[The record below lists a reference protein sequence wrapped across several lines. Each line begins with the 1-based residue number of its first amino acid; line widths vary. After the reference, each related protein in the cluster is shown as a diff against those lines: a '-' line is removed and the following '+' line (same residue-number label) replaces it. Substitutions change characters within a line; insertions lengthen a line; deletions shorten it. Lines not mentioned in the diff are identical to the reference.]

1 MRNHRITFRRENGD
15 TGYFYIAAKNATF
28 AITDFMLMTG
38 NSRASAV
45 SVEADVS
52 HRWIRVL

>member
-15 TGYFYIAAKNATF
+15 TGYFYIAAENATF

-38 NSRASAV
+38 NSRASVV
-45 SVEADVS
+45 SVEVDVS